1 MHRVSHTKIY
11 MSHKE
16 IAMGKR
22 VYMFVSTVIVV
33 LTTLLFSVNPLYSA
47 TKMPS
52 FSLESVTTGMAVS
65 SETFAGKSLLITFF
79 ATWCPPCIQEIPNLI
94 EVQNTFGEG
103 NFSVIALS
111 VDQEGPKVVRRIV
124 EKKNI
129 NYPVMMADDSVTRDF
144 GGVYGI
150 PTSFLVNSRGNV
162 VKKYTGYIP
171 HSVLVNDIKQVL
183 Q

>member
-1 MHRVSHTKIY
+1 MCKRAYIFGPVI
-11 MSHKE
+11 
-16 IAMGKR
+16 IALI
-22 VYMFVSTVIVV
+22 IV
-33 LTTLLFSVNPLYSA
+33 LQFSNNPAYSA
-47 TKMPS
+47 TRMPA
-52 FSLESVTTGMAVS
+52 FSLENVITGKEVGS
-65 SETFAGKSLLITFF
+65 DSFAGKSLLITFF

-94 EVQNTFGEG
+94 EVQNEFGPKK
-103 NFSVIALS
+103 FSVVALS
-111 VDQEGPKVVRRIV
+111 VDQKGKTVVKRMV

-129 NYPVMMADDSVTRDF
+129 NYPVMMADSSVTRDF

-150 PTSFLVNSRGNV
+150 PTSFLVNKKGNV

>member
-1 MHRVSHTKIY
+1 MC
-11 MSHKE
+11 
-16 IAMGKR
+16 KR
-22 VYMFVSTVIVV
+22 AYFFGPVIISLITV
-33 LTTLLFSVNPLYSA
+33 LHFSINPAYSA
-47 TKMPS
+47 TRMPA
-52 FSLESVTTGMAVS
+52 FSLENVITGKEVGS
-65 SETFAGKSLLITFF
+65 DSFAGKSLLVTFF

-94 EVQNTFGEG
+94 EVQNEFGPKK
-103 NFSVIALS
+103 FSVVALS
-111 VDQEGPKVVRRIV
+111 VDQNGKTVVKRMV

-129 NYPVMMADDSVTRDF
+129 NYPVMMADNSVTRDF

-150 PTSFLVNSRGNV
+150 PTSFLVNKKGNV

>member
-1 MHRVSHTKIY
+1 
-11 MSHKE
+11 
-16 IAMGKR
+16 MGKQ
-22 VYMFVSTVIVV
+22 VCTFVSVVTVVMAV
-33 LTTLLFSVNPLYSA
+33 LLCSVSPLHSA

-52 FSLESVTTGMAVS
+52 FSLENVLTGAEVD

-94 EVQNTFGEG
+94 EVHNTFGPE
-103 NFSVIALS
+103 NFSVVALS
-111 VDQEGPKVVRRIV
+111 VDQEGRSVVKRIV

-129 NYPVMMADDSVTRDF
+129 NYPVMMADSSVTRDF